1 MRLDS
6 ASALFSFLEL
16 EEACLIWTPAPMFVT
31 ELLHQTTPLPLPHH
45 YLTLSYWVL
54 SFLQLS
60 WQWTIKEAK
69 VHIYYLYVQSF
80 SPS

>member
-31 ELLHQTTPLPLPHH
+31 ELLQPNHTITFTTPLFNPELLGFVIPVVI
-45 YLTLSYWVL
+45 LAVDCQRS
-54 SFLQLS
+54 
-60 WQWTIKEAK
+60 
-69 VHIYYLYVQSF
+69 
-80 SPS
+80 